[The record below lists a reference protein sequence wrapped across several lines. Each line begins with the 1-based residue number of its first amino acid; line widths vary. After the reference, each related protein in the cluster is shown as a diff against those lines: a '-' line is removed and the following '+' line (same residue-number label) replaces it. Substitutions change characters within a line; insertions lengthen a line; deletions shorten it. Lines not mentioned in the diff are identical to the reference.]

1 MKCPV
6 CGAKMIDG
14 KICRYCG
21 VTNEQVYNASN
32 LEAKKAFKEGRKS
45 DVCYTTDIP
54 KDVNK
59 RKLILLTAF
68 LGLFGVGNFYV
79 GRYVKGTF
87 CAASYGLSLIFTM
100 LKMFAE
106 SYNWSALPVLQVF
119 MSIGV
124 YCMIANMLFW
134 IHDMLGFIFKNY
146 KVPVVLAKEDVN
158 MKHHSLKNIKGK

>member
-14 KICRYCG
+14 KICKYCG

-32 LEAKKAFKEGRKS
+32 KEAKKAFKEGRRN
-45 DVCYTTDIP
+45 DVCYSSDLP

-59 RKLILLTAF
+59 TKLVCFTVF

-79 GRYVKGTF
+79 GKNIKGIY
-87 CAASYGLSLIFTM
+87 CASSYGFALLFTLLNTFAMLNGWASAQVINVFFTIGTYLMIVNLLFWMNDVVGLIF
-100 LKMFAE
+100 K
-106 SYNWSALPVLQVF
+106 S
-119 MSIGV
+119 
-124 YCMIANMLFW
+124 
-134 IHDMLGFIFKNY
+134 Y
-146 KVPVVLAKEDVN
+146 KVPVVLAEEDVK